1 MYIKPD
7 KANEIYKPYA
17 RAKGLWSNIRPEEI
31 DNNSNLMYELLQ
43 TINQYNLP
51 NPQGENSEKKEEA
64 QNRFTDFGIFML
76 DSGAIDILATEN
88 NVTYS
93 FGIDELYHPEEN
105 PFLLSIKDAENM
117 YKIDEKETLI
127 ETKCRVLD
135 CENKIAKMGMAQI
148 AHIMGTEKEIKA
160 ISPLDERRKQ
170 QIVSKI
176 QQYTTL
182 LNRAQIT
189 KIQDFPELD
198 NTKYGE
204 LFDKDG
210 FLNINKFLEVAND
223 SSITGKDLKQREKL
237 IKYNSV
243 FKKIAEDKTEE
254 NYKNSIKGMNFDII
268 KFGKFA
274 IAKKLITKMYMY
286 KNIDIKDI
294 VMEYDLIKGTKEA
307 DNVLISTHK
316 DSIKDNT
323 KTENSFDIYLKGYTQ
338 PFSVHIENNV
348 LSDLEK
354 RYGSIPQDIIK
365 PVRAKSIAT
374 AKMSKQKEQLMHKI
388 NGYNNPEISRFLEYY
403 SDLQNIPKLKKDV
416 KQEKILQDKP
426 LSLQERI
433 KQTINIVIIN
443 EKQLIKLNQKRLQ
456 LLQRNRQEINRTKE
470 K

>member
-1 MYIKPD
+1 
-7 KANEIYKPYA
+7 
-17 RAKGLWSNIRPEEI
+17 
-31 DNNSNLMYELLQ
+31 
-43 TINQYNLP
+43 
-51 NPQGENSEKKEEA
+51 
-64 QNRFTDFGIFML
+64 
-76 DSGAIDILATEN
+76 
-88 NVTYS
+88 
-93 FGIDELYHPEEN
+93 
-105 PFLLSIKDAENM
+105 
-117 YKIDEKETLI
+117 
-127 ETKCRVLD
+127 
-135 CENKIAKMGMAQI
+135 
-148 AHIMGTEKEIKA
+148 
-160 ISPLDERRKQ
+160 
-170 QIVSKI
+170 
-176 QQYTTL
+176 
-182 LNRAQIT
+182 
-189 KIQDFPELD
+189 
-198 NTKYGE
+198 
-204 LFDKDG
+204 
-210 FLNINKFLEVAND
+210 
-223 SSITGKDLKQREKL
+223 
-237 IKYNSV
+237 
-243 FKKIAEDKTEE
+243 
-254 NYKNSIKGMNFDII
+254 
-268 KFGKFA
+268 
-274 IAKKLITKMYMY
+274 MY

-294 VMEYDLIKGTKEA
+294 VMEYYLIKGTKEA